1 MALTAS
7 AFAYTWS
14 KWNAECG
21 NDKVV
26 IQAVEQLQNEPLLE
40 VRHVER
46 LHDLVTTKSPHGP
59 RKSSASRTEKTLH
72 LTLGVKSTPHTDRVY
87 GSHMASFLN
96 LLLDFNVTQGK
107 AQTRTKCAWPYFTAS
122 SPVDITN
129 FLCAIGLP
137 SIRRKKTTD
146 RETCSRSNVPT
157 WTTSSQSK
165 FLLLPNLF
173 AQRDKLIGPH
183 NNPCICH
190 TGFLIILFCV
200 PGGLVFIHD
209 RNTQL
214 M

>member
-96 LLLDFNVTQGK
+96 GCFLTLRRHSRQSTNSDEMCLTIFYCKLSCGYHELPVRNRVAEHKKEKKLQTARLALVRMFQLGPQVRSPNSCFFLTSLLSVT
-107 AQTRTKCAWPYFTAS
+107 S
-122 SPVDITN
+122 
-129 FLCAIGLP
+129 
-137 SIRRKKTTD
+137 
-146 RETCSRSNVPT
+146 
-157 WTTSSQSK
+157 
-165 FLLLPNLF
+165 
-173 AQRDKLIGPH
+173 
-183 NNPCICH
+183 
-190 TGFLIILFCV
+190 
-200 PGGLVFIHD
+200 
-209 RNTQL
+209 
-214 M
+214 